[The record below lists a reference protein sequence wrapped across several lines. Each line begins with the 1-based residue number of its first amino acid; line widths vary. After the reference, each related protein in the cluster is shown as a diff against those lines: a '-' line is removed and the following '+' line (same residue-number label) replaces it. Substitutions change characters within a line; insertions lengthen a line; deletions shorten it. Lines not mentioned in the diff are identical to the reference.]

1 MSKSTKLAN
10 TRAKN
15 SRGSWPFVIYVGAF
29 GFGLL
34 GYLFSQMF
42 TAAEA
47 HPSHWLVALVGAVLG
62 GILGGLW
69 YRWRGDII

>member
-1 MSKSTKLAN
+1 MSKSTKLTNA
-10 TRAKN
+10 RAKN
-15 SRGSWPFVIYVGAF
+15 SRGSWPFVVYVGIF
-29 GFGLL
+29 GLGLL
-34 GYLFSQMF
+34 GYVFSQMF
-42 TAAEA
+42 TAAVA